1 MAVFR
6 VSCNTAGR
14 IRESWPHRSV
24 GSGHSEVLAG
34 LNLTRAAVGPVFA
47 WESIATVHS
56 ARRALQHSH
65 LSVETEPFFSAL
77 HLKPRKRIN

>member
-1 MAVFR
+1 
-6 VSCNTAGR
+6 
-14 IRESWPHRSV
+14 
-24 GSGHSEVLAG
+24 
-34 LNLTRAAVGPVFA
+34 LNLARAAVGPVLA